1 MMTTM
6 QIQNLGNPMMDD
18 LQPIGG
24 LDFLEKYKPAKFIA
38 VLPGSRAPEVSIR
51 SVDILRTSLP

>member
-1 MMTTM
+1 
-6 QIQNLGNPMMDD
+6 MDD